1 MNNENSRAYPE
12 VIGHKVDSLLARLDD
27 HINDPMFREDLH
39 HMLKQLTDV
48 KLALDESS
56 IVAVTDHRG
65 TIQYVNDKFC
75 EISQYTRDELL
86 GKDHRIINSGFHSKM
101 FIQSLWQTITSGQV
115 WRGEIKNRAKDGS
128 NYWVNTTIVP
138 FLDNEG
144 IPYQYLA
151 IRNEVTQ
158 LKKVEEELQQMM
170 SRVMHIQETERQR
183 FSRELHDGIGQ
194 GLFGLVIQLDQLI
207 GEQIHQAQLA
217 SIRQSVTTIIEE
229 VRSLAW
235 DLRPSVLDDLGIVPA
250 LRTYIDNFKQHYGIQ
265 VQFTCGLKKRLDP
278 RIETALYRIVQEA
291 LTNVGKYASVTEAS
305 VDVWESEAHVYTCVT
320 DHGNGFVRNL
330 NQQGVGLFSM
340 EERARGIGGQL
351 DVVSI
356 LGEGTTLTLKA
367 PKGL

>member
-1 MNNENSRAYPE
+1 MNPDNSPSYPE
-12 VIGHKVDSLLARLDD
+12 VIGHKVDSLLAGL
-27 HINDPMFREDLH
+27 NDYISDPVFREDLR

-65 TIQYVNDKFC
+65 VIQYVNDKFC

-86 GKDHRIINSGFHSKM
+86 GKDHRVINSGYHGRA
-101 FIQSLWQTITSGQV
+101 FIEGLWRTITSGQV

-138 FLDNEG
+138 FLDKDGN
-144 IPYQYLA
+144 PYQYLA

-158 LKKVEEELQQMM
+158 LKKVEEELQEMM
-170 SRVMHIQETERQR
+170 LRVMHIQETERQR

-207 GEQIHQAQLA
+207 GEQKSAEL
-217 SIRQSVTTIIEE
+217 SNVRQTVTTIIEE

-235 DLRPSVLDDLGIVPA
+235 DLRPSVLDDLGIIPA
-250 LRTYIDNFKQHYGIQ
+250 LRTYIDNFKQHYGIH
-265 VQFTCGLKKRLDP
+265 VQFTCALSKRLDS

-291 LTNVGKYASVTEAS
+291 LTNVGKYASVSEAS
-305 VDVWESEAHVYTCVT
+305 VEVWESDTSVFTRVA
-320 DHGNGFVRNL
+320 DRGKGFILNL
-330 NQQGVGLFSM
+330 NRQGVGLFSM

-351 DVVSI
+351 EVVSV
-356 LGEGTTLTLKA
+356 LGEGTTLTLTV
-367 PKGL
+367 PKRL